1 VVGYA
6 LADYLE
12 QHFTHIR
19 ALRPVPDPVWHVLTA
34 HTHDPDDLTALS
46 HVGDGRG
53 RLRHAE
59 ALLRAA
65 IGNSPAVYQLVGRLL
80 RQPGREGEVEQA
92 FRDAAAS
99 VHPEAL
105 YGLGDW
111 LAPAAGAGGRG
122 RAGLSGRGRGW
133 TPARLAWA
141 LRDERVTSVLIGAS
155 GVAQLDDNLGA
166 LENLAFTADELA
178 RIDQHAVDGGI
189 DLWSTSS
196 SA

>member
-1 VVGYA
+1 MVGYA

-80 RQPGREGEVEQA
+80 RQPGREGEVEQIY
-92 FRDAAAS
+92 RDAVAAS
-99 VHPEAL
+99 TPRAL
-105 YGLGDW
+105 YLLASW
-111 LAPAAGAGGRG
+111 LAGQPGREG
-122 RAGLSGRGRGW
+122 EAEAVRSFG
-133 TPARLAWA
+133 
-141 LRDERVTSVLIGAS
+141 
-155 GVAQLDDNLGA
+155 LDDRGL
-166 LENLAFTADELA
+166 TATDWTA
-178 RIDQHAVDGGI
+178 
-189 DLWSTSS
+189 
-196 SA
+196 SAP